1 MIKIMNKMN
10 FILIIIFLLVLTSLS
25 AQEISEKSEID
36 NIGKKKIEISE
47 LSDDTSVSL
56 INFFMALS
64 FVIGLI
70 FLSTYFFKKITGIKT
85 SGLRGQNVKMSI
97 ISNLPL
103 GDKKFL
109 LIVEVAKCHHFIGVT
124 PASISYLSE
133 LSIDPE
139 SIKPVDETGEFSS
152 ILEKAKK
159 LLTVKK
165 K

>member
-1 MIKIMNKMN
+1 MIKIVKK
-10 FILIIIFLLVLTSLS
+10 ISLVLIVILFLVSTNLS
-25 AQEISEKSEID
+25 AQKISEKNERND
-36 NIGKKKIEISE
+36 TGKKKIEISG

-85 SGLRGQNVKMSI
+85 SGLRGQNVNMSV

-109 LIVEVAKCHHFIGVT
+109 LIVEVAKCHYFIGVT
-124 PASISYLSE
+124 PTSISYLSE
-133 LSIDPE
+133 LSIDSE

-159 LLTVKK
+159 LLTVNKK
-165 K
+165 